1 MIVKIFIRCETF
13 ESRFYQVLRN
23 TKSII
28 NCKALQVIYTHTNK
42 PMKRYLKSFSLTIP
56 FLLIGIAA
64 LVGCNFTQESFNI
77 HQALS
82 NSIDD
87 LHLGLIPLV
96 LLGCTRAIYVANQ
109 ETKSIFTVRSMDWSD
124 ANMATS
130 LWASPEGSHR
140 TGAGENDEGNPF
152 TWTSKY
158 KSLVVCNY
166 GKATTDGIN
175 EEGLVAN
182 LLFLPQAC
190 YKHNDYENKPRLPI
204 SGLAQYVLDRYA
216 TVKDAVEGL
225 EKEPFFIVT
234 SELAV
239 AKLDT
244 GSKEFNVYLK
254 PIVIHLSLSDA
265 KGESAVL
272 QYVEGEKDELDRK
285 DDLSPNYKL
294 VVYYVPKKDETE
306 DKQTI
311 SVLTNN
317 LYDKQLELLK
327 SFQTENGD
335 FDWGS
340 QNEVFS
346 WDGLK
351 KDNSKKE
358 MNPPMN
364 GSDIR
369 FLRASF
375 YSDRLEKVYYKED
388 PKFKENSRPFI
399 DETQR
404 ISGDEKS
411 YKIWLEE
418 WSKHEGL
425 ARAFS
430 LIRNMS
436 TPLSVKAI
444 DDNPFLSSTL
454 WRTVADH
461 GNKRYF
467 FESSR
472 ALYPLYVDL
481 KELFADLKT
490 VKKLDLYVP
499 PAKEGDKGIDLLEDQ
514 LNDEKKIGKVNDLFQ
529 DVEGGQWFYFDYQ
542 KADK

>member
-1 MIVKIFIRCETF
+1 MMVKIFITCETP
-13 ESRFYQVLRN
+13 ESRFDRVLIN
-23 TKSII
+23 AKSII
-28 NCKALQVIYTHTNK
+28 NCKALQVIYTHKNK
-42 PMKRYLKSFSLTIP
+42 PMKHYLRSFSLAIP
-56 FLLIGIAA
+56 FLFVGIAA
-64 LVGCNFTQESFNI
+64 LLGCNFTQESFNI

-82 NSIDD
+82 NSIND

-130 LWASPEGSHR
+130 LWASPEGSDR
-140 TGAGENDEGNPF
+140 TGAGENDEGKPF

-225 EKEPFFIVT
+225 KQEPFFIVT

-254 PIVIHLSLSDA
+254 PIVIHLSISDA

-294 VVYYVPKKDETE
+294 VVYYVPKKDEAE
-306 DKQTI
+306 GKETI

-375 YSDRLEKVYYKED
+375 YSDRLEKVYDKED

-404 ISGDEKS
+404 IPGQGNS

-444 DDNPFLSSTL
+444 DDNPFLASTL

-467 FESSR
+467 FELSR

-514 LNDEKKIGKVNDLFQ
+514 LNNEEKIGKVNDLFQ

-542 KADK
+542 KPDK